1 MAEATGNGT
10 GPPVNEFRADLDAV
24 KPKPIRLD
32 IRGQEFLIYRFNDL
46 PSSKALDLCRLEEEA
61 DGSKTSEIIR
71 FYRASA
77 LIFCPMLTEAL
88 LDTLTYSEIKHI
100 SQLGSGAVNPQI
112 VSSEHPGLASSSTSP
127 APLASTGGVMPSS

>member
-100 SQLGSGAVNPQI
+100 SQLGSGAVNTTIGSRDQR
-112 VSSEHPGLASSSTSP
+112 GLAPPSAP
-127 APLASTGGVMPSS
+127 RAPLACAGGVTPSS